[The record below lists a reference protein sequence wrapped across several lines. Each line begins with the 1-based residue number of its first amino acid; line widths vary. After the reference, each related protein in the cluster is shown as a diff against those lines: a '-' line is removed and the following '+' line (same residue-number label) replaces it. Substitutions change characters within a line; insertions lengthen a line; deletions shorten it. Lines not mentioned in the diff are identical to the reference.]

1 MRHRLLQF
9 VTGTSRVP
17 MNGFSVSSL
26 HRNTSSRLQFQI
38 HFFLQELYGSNGPQ
52 KFCIEKA
59 GSEESLPM
67 AHTCFNRF
75 IRKEFEKRP
84 SGQNFCQVGPTSLH
98 FLSNPQVQTCSCCGR
113 IAGIRWSGLVKQFS
127 IQQRDTLSDS
137 PPKKNSLDP
146 LKSKDGNL
154 ITRKLK

>member
-1 MRHRLLQF
+1 MLGGIGTINVKDWRDNTIYKNYQPSDTVCSFFSLTFPLFNRQVILWFWRIVLSFGDEMRHRLLQF

-26 HRNTSSRLQFQI
+26 HRNPSSRLLSSKM

-75 IRKEFEKRP
+75 
-84 SGQNFCQVGPTSLH
+84 VHL
-98 FLSNPQVQTCSCCGR
+98 
-113 IAGIRWSGLVKQFS
+113 
-127 IQQRDTLSDS
+127 
-137 PPKKNSLDP
+137 KKT
-146 LKSKDGNL
+146 K
-154 ITRKLK
+154 